1 MLDFRCAGFLILHSV
16 DEKGVSIENKKIVL
30 E

>member
-1 MLDFRCAGFLILHSV
+1 MLDFRCTGFLILHIV